1 MKRDERGAEANVC
14 FAGEPAARVVARW
27 SVFTPET
34 VDLPDIWPA
43 CRRAQ
48 CRSAAAVARADAPD
62 GPIVVTC
69 ENGHFRAY
77 RNKSEFRRG
86 ARYAGLFSESVVA
99 ADASGERREKLLEPS
114 GRRRSEVL
122 EDAERCALCR
132 TPPAEHPFRPEL
144 DLQGDRELW
153 TWLQRW
159 RPVVYVQLR
168 EAVAIAGQRER
179 VTFANWRS
187 AIAPRLREILVRELS
202 DSALETDHLVPVE
215 RLALLVD
222 VLAPRELA
230 FAVNRLLLA
239 VCRTCNDARRL
250 VRKSREDY
258 LRDYVSALHGGDER
272 LARADAAAWR
282 MMESIASHAARVRL
296 ATDERSA

>member
-1 MKRDERGAEANVC
+1 VRDSALRRANVC
-14 FAGEPAARVVARW
+14 FGGKAGARVVARW
-27 SVFTPET
+27 SVFTPEI
-34 VDLPDIWPA
+34 VRLPDAWPA

-48 CRSAAAVARADAPD
+48 CRSTAAVACAEAPY
-62 GPIVVTC
+62 GPVVITC

-77 RNKSEFRRG
+77 RKKSDFRRG

-99 ADASGERREKLLEPS
+99 AEPSRERLERLLEPA

-122 EDAERCALCR
+122 EDAERCALCG

-159 RPVVYVQLR
+159 RPAVYAQLR
-168 EAVAIAGQRER
+168 EVVAIAGQRER

-187 AIAPRLREILVRELS
+187 AITPRLREILVREMS
-202 DSALETDHLVPVE
+202 DSALETDHVVPVE
-215 RLALLVD
+215 RLAH
-222 VLAPRELA
+222 LAGALPPGELA
-230 FAVNRLLLA
+230 FAVNRLLIA
-239 VCRTCNDARRL
+239 VCRTCADARRL
-250 VRKSREDY
+250 VPKTREDY
-258 LRDYVSALHGGDER
+258 VRDYVVALYGGDER

-282 MMESIASHAARVRL
+282 TMESIASQAARVRL